1 MRGLL
6 REGMGLKKNLDGC
19 TCQICEILAR
29 RICWRSLDR
38 IDREFISRRGE
49 MRPRRRRRV
58 A

>member
-38 IDREFISRRGE
+38 IDREFISRRGAE
-49 MRPRRRRRV
+49 ARRV
-58 A
+58 FRQD